1 EPPLLLHYPAAHMAS
16 CSAVRDQ
23 CLCYDRHQTHDVE
36 ELIAHGCGTDL
47 AVILYTSGT
56 TGRPKGVM
64 LSFDNILIT
73 SRNAVARE
81 GLRDD
86 EEILA
91 YLPMAW
97 VGDHIFSYGQFYC
110 AGFTVNCPESSATVL
125 QDLHEIG
132 PS

>member
-1 EPPLLLHYPAAHMAS
+1 MDE
-16 CSAVRDQ
+16 Q
-23 CLCYDRHQTHDVE
+23 
-36 ELIAHGCGTDL
+36 IAQGRGTDL
-47 AVILYTSGT
+47 AIMLYTSGT

-73 SRNAVARE
+73 ARNAIARE

-97 VGDHIFSYGQFYC
+97 VGDHIFSYAQFYC
-110 AGFTVNCPESSATVL
+110 AGFTVNCPSSDTVL
-125 QDLHEIG
+125 DLHEIG
-132 PS
+132 PTYFLPRPHLGEYFNDGDDPHGGCGLAEA